1 MSVDLTKL
9 NEAQREAVLLTEGPV
24 LLIAGAGSG
33 KTRVLTHRIAYI
45 VEKRLAFPSQIL
57 AITFTNKAAAEM
69 KERLYDMLTDDVGE
83 MWIST
88 IHSMCVRMLRR
99 FAEKVG
105 FLKSFSIY
113 SEVDKDRVL
122 KRVLDD
128 MGLDAEHLKD
138 YKWHIANAKNNNLSP
153 DQYREELGKDVTEAC
168 RVYAR
173 YDAELKKSNAM
184 DFDDLL
190 IYAYRLLCRDEE
202 AREYYQNKFRYIH
215 VDEFQ
220 DTNVI
225 QYELIRILGAKWNNV
240 FAVGDDDQ
248 SIYAFRGAVVENVFR
263 FQREFSGCR
272 VLKLE
277 QNYRSTQKILDVA
290 NLVISKNAGRMSKK
304 LWTRNEGGTP
314 VVIRALQD
322 EAGEAAYAVHEINRL
337 VREEGFRYSDCA
349 VLMRVNA
356 LSRSFE
362 QECMKY
368 GISTRVYGGFKFFE
382 RKEIK
387 DAVSYLRLLCN
398 PFDEESLLRV
408 INTPKRGLGAGA
420 VDKLRA
426 FAAERG
432 ESLFDA
438 LLSAEQSALPRSV
451 LTKLLAFKDLVMEL
465 LTQVQLQKVE
475 DFVPYLLER
484 TGIRGMYADGSEDS
498 INKNLNLDE
507 FIASVKSF
515 ADANPGAGLEEY
527 VESVTLIS
535 DLEQEDEGPVDAVS
549 IATVHGVKGL
559 EFRAV
564 FVAGLE
570 DGIFPIS
577 RAKLIQSEMEE
588 ERRLMYVAV
597 TRAKERLY
605 LTRAR
610 SRFMYGERSYAAE
623 SPFFKEVRTALG
635 AEDEPSFGGSPAGYR
650 SSYGSAYSSPYAAPS
665 GGTSAPKPAQT
676 VENVRKT
683 PEKKDFEKFQPGVRV
698 RHPKFGEGTIIRT
711 EKGNGNVCADIAF
724 PGIGVKTLSLNF
736 APLTLI

>member
-1 MSVDLTKL
+1 MSVDLSKL

-45 VEKRLAFPSQIL
+45 VEKKLAFPSQIL

-69 KERLYDMLTDDVGE
+69 KERLYHMLGDDVGE

-99 FAEKVG
+99 YAEKLG

-122 KRVLDD
+122 KRILDD
-128 MGLDAEHLKD
+128 MNLDGELLKTF
-138 YKWHIANAKNNNLSP
+138 KWHVSNAKNNNLSP

-190 IYAYRLLCRDEE
+190 IYAYRLLRRDEE
-202 AREYYQNKFRYIH
+202 ARDYYQNKFRYIH

-225 QYELIRILGAKWNNV
+225 QYELIKLLGGKWRNV

-248 SIYAFRGAVVENVFR
+248 SIYAFRGAVVENIFR
-263 FQREFSGCR
+263 FQREFAGCQ

-290 NLVISKNAGRMSKK
+290 NLVIGKNTSRMRKQ
-304 LWTRNEGGTP
+304 LWTQNPAGTA
-314 VVIRALQD
+314 VTIRALQD
-322 EAGEAAYAVHEINRL
+322 ESTEAAYVVHEINRL
-337 VREEGFRYSDCA
+337 VREENYRYSDCA
-349 VLMRVNA
+349 VLIRVNA

-362 QECMKY
+362 QECLKY

-387 DAVSYLRLLCN
+387 DAVCYLRLLQN

-408 INTPKRGLGAGA
+408 INTPKRGLG
-420 VDKLRA
+420 DKAITELRS
-426 FAAERG
+426 FATERG
-432 ESLFDA
+432 EGLFDA
-438 LLSAEQSALPRSV
+438 LLSVEQASFNKSL
-451 LTKLLAFKDLVMEL
+451 LNKFLAFKEMMLEL

-484 TGIRGMYADGSEDS
+484 TGIRGMYADGSEES

-507 FIASVKSF
+507 LIASVKSF

-535 DLEQEDEGPVDAVS
+535 DLDQEEEGPVDAVS
-549 IATVHGVKGL
+549 IATIHGVKGL
-559 EFRAV
+559 EFKVV

-570 DGIFPIS
+570 DGIFPIL
-577 RAKLIQSEMEE
+577 RAKMVESEMEE

-610 SRFMYGERSYAAE
+610 SRFMYGKRSYAAE
-623 SPFFKEVRTALG
+623 SPFFKEVQAKFGEPSSFSGSRPPLG
-635 AEDEPSFGGSPAGYR
+635 ATEHVA
-650 SSYGSAYSSPYAAPS
+650 SSRPDLVRNV
-665 GGTSAPKPAQT
+665 SAPKA
-676 VENVRKT
+676 
-683 PEKKDFEKFQPGVRV
+683 EKKDFSKFQPGVRV
-698 RHPKFGEGTIIRT
+698 LHPKFGEGIVIKVERAD
-711 EKGNGNVCADIAF
+711 GNVYAQINF
-724 PGIGVKTLSLNF
+724 PVVGVKTLSLNF
-736 APLTLI
+736 APLSLI